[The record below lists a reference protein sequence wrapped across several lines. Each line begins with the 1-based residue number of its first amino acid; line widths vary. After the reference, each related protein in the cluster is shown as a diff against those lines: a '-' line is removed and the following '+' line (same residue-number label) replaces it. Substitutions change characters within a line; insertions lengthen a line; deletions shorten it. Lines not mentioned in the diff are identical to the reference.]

1 MGERYAVGLQQTGVS
16 TVAGATGTDAVGELL
31 AATTVRA
38 RIYDLILGH
47 GGTPADNV
55 IRWEVP
61 RQTTSA
67 TGTAAVE
74 NPLDAGSPPALILTE
89 EEITAGPTVTA
100 DSQVLDF
107 DLNQRATFRWVA
119 APGGEIIIPAT
130 ATNGVFLNASS
141 SAYTGIARA
150 TVHWEE
156 KAPQDP
162 GDARAEAFECLC
174 DNSLDRID
182 L

>member
-1 MGERYAVGLQQTGVS
+1 MSDRYSVGLTQTGVS
-16 TVAGATGTDAVGELL
+16 TVAGATGTDACGELL
-31 AATTVRA
+31 GAAAVRPC
-38 RIYDLILGH
+38 IYDIVFGH

-55 IRWEVP
+55 VRWEVP

-74 NPLDAGSPPALILTE
+74 VALNPGSPAAAALSE

-100 DSQVLDF
+100 DTQMLDF

-130 ATNGVFLNASS
+130 AANGCFFNASS
-141 SAYTGIARA
+141 PAYTGIARV
-150 TVHWEE
+150 TVMWEE
-156 KAPQDP
+156 
-162 GDARAEAFECLC
+162 
-174 DNSLDRID
+174 
-182 L
+182 

>member
-1 MGERYAVGLQQTGVS
+1 MGDKYAVGLQQTAVS
-16 TVAGATGTDAVGELL
+16 TVAGATGLDAVGEL
-31 AATTVRA
+31 TSVTSVRP
-38 RIYDLILGH
+38 RIYDIIFGQ

-55 IRWEVP
+55 VRWEVP

-74 NPLDAGSPPALILTE
+74 NALDPGAPAADALAE
-89 EEITAGPTVTA
+89 EEITSGPTVTA

-119 APGGEIIIPAT
+119 APGGEIVLPAT
-130 ATNGVFLNASS
+130 AANGCFFNASS
-141 SAYTGIARA
+141 AAYTGIARV

-156 KAPQDP
+156 
-162 GDARAEAFECLC
+162 
-174 DNSLDRID
+174 
-182 L
+182 